1 MTLHITQSCE
11 QATRRVNQNVEIK
24 SFLSE
29 FHLSPL
35 EVVPWL
41 LQEELERDEIN
52 ALTFRVVKFLAGKGV
67 KN

>member
-1 MTLHITQSCE
+1 M
-11 QATRRVNQNVEIK
+11 EIK

-52 ALTFRVVKFLAGKGV
+52 ALTFRGVKFLAGKGV
-67 KN
+67 KNLVMEVRDDRHVVLLFVP

>member
-1 MTLHITQSCE
+1 M
-11 QATRRVNQNVEIK
+11 EIK

-52 ALTFRVVKFLAGKGV
+52 ALTFRGVKFLAGKGV